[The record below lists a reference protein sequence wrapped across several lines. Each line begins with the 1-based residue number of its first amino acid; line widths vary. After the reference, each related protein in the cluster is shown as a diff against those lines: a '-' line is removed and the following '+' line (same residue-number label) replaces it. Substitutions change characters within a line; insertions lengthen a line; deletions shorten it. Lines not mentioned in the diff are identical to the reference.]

1 MLYFDTAGWTGGSA
15 HEELEHD
22 EWGINVI
29 CDVTPSGWIT
39 EEESS
44 WLSGMATVISM
55 NTDRPQDRNIVTQV
69 YLAKGWDEV
78 RFMGLP
84 W

>member
-1 MLYFDTAGWTGGSA
+1 MLYFNTAGWTGGSA
-15 HEELEHD
+15 HEELERD
-22 EWGINVI
+22 SRGIIVV

-44 WLSGMATVISM
+44 WLSGTATVMSM
-55 NTDRPQDRNIVTQV
+55 NPDRSQDREIIREV